1 VPEERKRRYL
11 DAISDT
17 ADRAAKLTAQLL
29 AFARRQA
36 LKPEVFDVAE
46 RVQVVYDMVRT
57 LLGSRVTLELDIDC
71 PECFVEADI
80 GQFETALINIAANAR
95 DAMEGQGRLC
105 LSARVAQHIPAG
117 PWHEAV
123 EGEHV
128 AISMSD
134 TGRGMTRDVM
144 EQIFEPFF
152 TTKDVGKGTGLGLS
166 QVYGF
171 AKQSGGDVQVE
182 SEVGKGTVFTLYL
195 PKAER
200 PSTEDRDL
208 GAGEGEKPW
217 QRLCVL
223 VVEDNKEVGE
233 FAIQLLGELGHDAR
247 LAVDADQALAA
258 LEEHPTTFDMVFS
271 DVVMPGMSGIE
282 LGREIRKRWPAM
294 RVVLTSGYSHILAQE
309 GRHGFE
315 LLQKPY
321 SVEGLTGVLR
331 PS

>member
-1 VPEERKRRYL
+1 
-11 DAISDT
+11 
-17 ADRAAKLTAQLL
+17 
-29 AFARRQA
+29 
-36 LKPEVFDVAE
+36 
-46 RVQVVYDMVRT
+46 
-57 LLGSRVTLELDIDC
+57 VTLELDIDC
-71 PECFVEADI
+71 RDCFVEADI

-95 DAMEGQGRLC
+95 DAMEGQGRLR
-105 LSARVAQHIPAG
+105 LSARVVEAIPAG

-128 AISMSD
+128 AIAMSD

-182 SEVGKGTVFTLYL
+182 SEVGEGTVFTLYL

-200 PSTEDRDL
+200 PSAELADRVE
-208 GAGEGEKPW
+208 GAGEKAW

-233 FAIQLLGELGHDAR
+233 FAIQLLGELGHEATLATDA
-247 LAVDADQALAA
+247 AEALA
-258 LEEHPTTFDMVFS
+258 LLDEHPATFDMVFS

-282 LGREIRKRWPAM
+282 LGREIRKRRPDM
-294 RVVLTSGYSHILAQE
+294 RVVLTSGYSHVLAQE

>member
-1 VPEERKRRYL
+1 
-11 DAISDT
+11 
-17 ADRAAKLTAQLL
+17 
-29 AFARRQA
+29 
-36 LKPEVFDVAE
+36 
-46 RVQVVYDMVRT
+46 VQVVYNMVRT

-71 PECFVEADI
+71 RDCFVEADI

-95 DAMEGQGRLC
+95 DAMEGQGLLR
-105 LSARVAQHIPAG
+105 LSARVAQRIPAG

-128 AISMSD
+128 AISMRD

-200 PSTEDRDL
+200 PSAEGPDA
-208 GAGEGEKPW
+208 GAAAAEKPW

-223 VVEDNKEVGE
+223 LVEDNKEVGE

-247 LAVDADQALAA
+247 LAVDAAEALAA

-282 LGREIRKRWPAM
+282 LGREIRKRWPGM

-321 SVEGLTGVLR
+321 SVEGLTRVLR